1 MYPAQGDAYLSLEME
16 DSTVRKHS
24 STDILFCDAT
34 PNLHI
39 VSKDS
44 LNYWTN
50 SSLVQSIMESGTP
63 GQRFSTGVV
72 KLLLVDKA

>member
-39 VSKDS
+39 ASKDS

-63 GQRFSTGVV
+63 RQRFSTGVV